1 LFHRHYGDGE
11 LGNNHSM
18 SATTSLLTAC
28 SGFLLAVLW
37 MDLMFDAQVLVD
49 TGPSGALPEPVLDSI
64 ARYYRRAVTESRPM
78 SHVIALVMVALLGTL
93 GFRAVRGQDPGWLVA
108 VSILL
113 AGAPILLAATH
124 TVPNAARL
132 GSRSGGPD
140 AQSALARSIWR
151 DHVACAACMLAFLVL
166 WVVRDALF

>member
-1 LFHRHYGDGE
+1 MFHRRYGEGE

-18 SATTSLLTAC
+18 SATTPLLTAC

-37 MDLMFDAQVLVD
+37 MDLMFDAQVFAD
-49 TGPSGALPEPVLDSI
+49 TGPGGDLPEPVLDSI

-78 SHVIALVMVALLGTL
+78 SHLIALVMVVLLGVL
-93 GFRAVRGQDPGWLVA
+93 GFRAVRGLDPGWLVA
-108 VSILL
+108 LSSVL

-132 GSRSGGPD
+132 GSRSGGP
-140 AQSALARSIWR
+140 ATQSALARSICR